1 MFPSPHHVQPI
12 VPLVAVSCLLC
23 VVGCSGRIEPTASFE
38 PNLVHALKYQV
49 GQDIP
54 MEQASKDAA
63 WLAQTMFGTPD
74 DPQLP
79 KLVTEDEDLSSI
91 VKMDRLIRASGPAE
105 MEGRG
110 LFRKHCV
117 VCHGVTGNGRGPT
130 AAVQVPY
137 PRDYRMGVFKFKSTP
152 RGVKPTRE
160 DLARLIRGGIA
171 GTAMK
176 PIPGLTEEDIQSL
189 VDYVIN
195 LSWRGE
201 LERTALDDAMFEL
214 DLAAGDR
221 ILNYEFAEQL
231 EASPDLRNKLAA
243 INEDIDGGEL
253 ANYEQYLAMDAR
265 LNSESGL
272 KAILDQ
278 AVQSEDEPAD
288 SQLAKDLEAYEIYQD
303 FAKELSEDAELK
315 AKLDQALKQTTA
327 EELLNYERYVESWEI
342 AEGFVED
349 IGGSWLEAEDEI
361 LEVPDPPTGFPLA
374 ESHADF
380 VKLSQGDKATELA
393 ASVKRGQELFVGK
406 IASCSKCHGEQGLG
420 NGQTA
425 DYDDWT
431 KDWTTRVG
439 LKPEDKESLIPLLAR
454 GALPPRNAIPRN
466 FAEGIFRGG
475 STSQDL
481 YRRIMQGIDG
491 TPMPAATF
499 VEGQF
504 EQDDVWHLINFIR
517 SLQRSDG
524 EEALAP
530 RQHRP
535 LSWLRFESA
544 VTTKT
549 WYDSL
554 TLRQIAMTARER
566 NE

>member
-1 MFPSPHHVQPI
+1 MFPSLNNRAQPI
-12 VPLVAVSCLLC
+12 FSLVAVSCMLS
-23 VVGCSGRIEPTASFE
+23 VIGCGSRTEPTASFE
-38 PNLVHALKYQV
+38 PNLVHALKYQIA
-49 GQDIP
+49 QDIP

-63 WLAQTMFGTPD
+63 WLAQKMFGTPD
-74 DPQLP
+74 DPKLP

-91 VKMDRLIRASGPAE
+91 VKMDRLTRASGPADV
-105 MEGRG
+105 EGRG

-152 RGVKPTRE
+152 RGVKPPRE
-160 DLARLIRGGIA
+160 DLAKLIRDGVA

-189 VDYVIN
+189 VDYVIY

-201 LERTALDDAMFEL
+201 LERSALDDAMFEL
-214 DLAAGDR
+214 DLEAGDR

-231 EASPDLRNKLAA
+231 AASPDLRNKLAA
-243 INEDIDGGEL
+243 INEDIDGDEL
-253 ANYEQYLAMDAR
+253 ADYEQYLAMDAR

-272 KAILDQ
+272 KSILDQ
-278 AVQSEDEPAD
+278 ALQSEDEPED
-288 SQLAKDLEAYEIYQD
+288 SQLAKDLEVYENYRD
-303 FAKELSEDAELK
+303 FAQGLSDDADLK
-315 AKLDQALKQTTA
+315 ANLEQAIKQTSA
-327 EELLNYERYVESWEI
+327 EELLNYELDVESWEI
-342 AEGFVED
+342 AEDFVED

-374 ESHADF
+374 ESYADF
-380 VKLSQGDKATELA
+380 VQLSQGEKATELS

-406 IASCSKCHGEQGLG
+406 IATCSKCHGEKGLG
-420 NGQTA
+420 NGQTT

-431 KDWTTRVG
+431 KDWTSRVG
-439 LKPEDKESLIPLLAR
+439 LKPEDRESLIPLLAR

-504 EQDDVWHLINFIR
+504 EKDDVWHLINFIR
-517 SLQRSDG
+517 SLQKSDG
-524 EEALAP
+524 EEAQAP
-530 RQHRP
+530 AP
-535 LSWLRFESA
+535 APAPA
-544 VTTKT
+544 V
-549 WYDSL
+549 
-554 TLRQIAMTARER
+554 
-566 NE
+566 